1 MSALAVL
8 LIAVGV
14 GDACRRMVRVQW
26 LPPVIA
32 VAVTVTCALLAGL
45 WHLGDIVLL
54 VLAAVAS
61 VLWLVL
67 CGRAERTGTKQGAP
81 LAVFGIAVTLLI
93 LLGGL
98 ASDVSGLVERWLNWV
113 GLDVS
118 PGRVLMMLGVLLVQV
133 ATANQLVRLILGS
146 VGAVKPVGEP
156 QASDQLKGG
165 RLLGPMERLLIVGLG
180 LGGQLTMAT
189 AVVAA
194 KSIIRF
200 PEISASRDRKNGST
214 ERVGI
219 DDVTEY
225 FLVGSFASWI
235 LAFGGLALVGA
246 TH

>member
-1 MSALAVL
+1 MSMLAVL

-14 GDACRRMVRVQW
+14 GDVSRRLIRTTW
-26 LPPVIA
+26 LPPVIG
-32 VAVTVTCALLAGL
+32 VTVLVGVALLAGL
-45 WHLGDIVLL
+45 WHLGDLALL
-54 VLAAVAS
+54 AIAAIAS
-61 VLWLVL
+61 VGWQVT
-67 CGRAERTGTKQGAP
+67 CVRAELTGKYQATP
-81 LAVFGIAVTLLI
+81 LVVFGTAIAVLI
-93 LLGGL
+93 LLSGWTS
-98 ASDVSGLVERWLNWV
+98 AVDGLVGRWTSWV
-113 GLDVS
+113 GLGTS
-118 PGRVLMMLGVLLVQV
+118 PGRVLMVLGVLLVQL
-133 ATANQLVRLILGS
+133 ATANQVVRLVLGS
-146 VGAVKPVGEP
+146 VGAVKPAGEP

-180 LGGQLTMAT
+180 LAGQLTMAS

-200 PEISASRDRKNGST
+200 PEISAKRDRDGNP

-235 LAFGGLALVGA
+235 LAFGSLALVAA

>member
-14 GDACRRMVRVQW
+14 GDACRRMVPVQW

-45 WHLGDIVLL
+45 WHPGDVVLL

-61 VLWLVL
+61 VLWLLL
-67 CGRAERTGTKQGAP
+67 CGRAERTGKGQAAP

-93 LLGGL
+93 LLSGL
-98 ASDVSGLVERWLNWV
+98 ASDVSGLVARWLNWV

-118 PGRVLMMLGVLLVQV
+118 PGRVLMVLGVLLVQV

-200 PEISASRDRKNGST
+200 PEISAARDRKNGAT

-235 LAFGGLALVGA
+235 LAFGGLALVAA